1 MTPNTEKVAA
11 IALAGAVIAGLVW
24 WRSGEEP
31 APAASDEPSK
41 GAGLTATVLFEKE
54 GPEGYRSQLFFGLP
68 SVVGLAA
75 EKVAEVALRDA
86 RPELEAARQSGTDI
100 GLVRQL
106 QLKLGSNVTVLG
118 AVEDEPGKAGQGKL
132 LATLYLVHAG
142 PFPKAHATERHQQ
155 VCLVVEVD
163 PAGDAYAGGLRPGD
177 VWVQA
182 GATDLL
188 GSADAD
194 PCKALT
200 ETSRATA
207 TGQKLPLVV
216 FRAGQRTALELHKGS
231 ERLKFT
237 AIPVPVL
244 DADKTGS

>member
-1 MTPNTEKVAA
+1 MKGKTGTVAA
-11 IALAGAVIAGLVW
+11 IALAGAVIAGLLW
-24 WRSGEEP
+24 WRAGDAP
-31 APAASDEPSK
+31 APQPPPDKAKD
-41 GAGLTATVLFEKE
+41 AGLTATVLFEKE
-54 GPEGYRSQLFFGLP
+54 GPEGYRSQMFFGLS

-75 EKVAEVALRDA
+75 EKVAEVALRDERAALETA
-86 RPELEAARQSGTDI
+86 RASGTDI

-118 AVEDEPGKAGQGKL
+118 PVEDEPGKAGQGKL

-142 PFPKAHATERHQQ
+142 PFPAAHVSKRHQQ

-163 PAGDAYAGGLRPGD
+163 PSGDAFAGGLRPGD

-182 GATDLL
+182 EETNLL
-188 GSADAD
+188 GSTDED
-194 PCKALT
+194 PCKGLT

-207 TGQKLPLVV
+207 PGGKLALVV

-231 ERLKFT
+231 DRLKFT

-244 DADKTGS
+244 DGDKTGS